1 MDPTI
6 RVVTHITVRTGNEE
20 NAKTLLKELVA
31 ATRAETG
38 CIRYEL
44 LQNSFVSNEFALIEE
59 WDSEEAFNT
68 HLNSPSVEEALL
80 ESRDILAS
88 PPDIRRYEWV
98 M

>member
-1 MDPTI
+1 MAPTI
-6 RVVTHITVRTGNEE
+6 RVVTHITVHTGKEE

-31 ATRAETG
+31 ATRTEAG

-44 LQNSFVSNEFALIEE
+44 LQSNIVSNEFALLEE
-59 WDSEEAFNT
+59 WESEEAFNA
-68 HLNSPSVEEALL
+68 HLNAPPVEEALL

-88 PPDIRRYEWV
+88 PPDIRRYELV